1 LEADAKKAHC
11 MATCVETD
19 CKGLKRTYNTYIQS
33 YTHFNS
39 KVEAAIDLGSPAKKK
54 KQNRHR
60 PPVDGDGV
68 GMRTDLS

>member
-1 LEADAKKAHC
+1 MPKRLIALQR
-11 MATCVETD
+11 VETD